1 MGPYRLRGTGCSGNE
16 NKIVLDCTPRAE
28 PLLSSFVLSFIT
40 VRKGSACRVV
50 RLRWVKIFFFDAP
63 FESHFIDLAFLC
75 KSLPGNVFL
84 TLLFDITLPYFN
96 LVKGN
101 YQIIRSS
108 IFSSTY
114 NYKEFDA
121 SAVKLPK
128 L

>member
-1 MGPYRLRGTGCSGNE
+1 MG
-16 NKIVLDCTPRAE
+16 KD
-28 PLLSSFVLSFIT
+28 
-40 VRKGSACRVV
+40 
-50 RLRWVKIFFFDAP
+50 FFFDAP

-128 L
+128 LWYYTHVSQHTVRKENLF